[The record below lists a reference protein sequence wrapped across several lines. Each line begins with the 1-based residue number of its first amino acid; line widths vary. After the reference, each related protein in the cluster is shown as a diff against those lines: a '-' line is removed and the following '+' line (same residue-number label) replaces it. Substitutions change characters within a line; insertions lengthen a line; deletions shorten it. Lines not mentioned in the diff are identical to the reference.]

1 MSAVA
6 SSFIPATAGPEV
18 PASAAAKIVPAA
30 VAVAP
35 EPDPVPAVS
44 NAASPAAAAPL
55 SAPAPAPAA
64 EEASS
69 NPFLALLGVQ
79 SPATAATSSSDIAA
93 SAPAASTHVVS
104 GERVEPAPVAF
115 TAHVASDADE
125 SITAAQLD
133 MPKTL
138 ASAAPDAGVPHEDAS
153 AGDKGAVTASNSAVE
168 TATCPSDS
176 GGSAI
181 TVAAEPVSQDYQLP
195 SDEGPVEKVD
205 CSAAADDS

>member
-6 SSFIPATAGPEV
+6 SSFIPATTGPEV
-18 PASAAAKIVPAA
+18 PASAAATIVPAA

-44 NAASPAAAAPL
+44 NAAFPAAAAPL

-79 SPATAATSSSDIAA
+79 SPATAATSSSDV
-93 SAPAASTHVVS
+93 AASTHVVS
-104 GERVEPAPVAF
+104 GEQVEPAPVAF

-125 SITAAQLD
+125 TITAAQLD

-138 ASAAPDAGVPHEDAS
+138 ASAAPDAGVSHADAI
-153 AGDKGAVTASNSAVE
+153 AGDKGTSAVE

-181 TVAAEPVSQDYQLP
+181 AAAAEPVSQDSQLP
-195 SDEGPVEKVD
+195 FDEGPVEKVD